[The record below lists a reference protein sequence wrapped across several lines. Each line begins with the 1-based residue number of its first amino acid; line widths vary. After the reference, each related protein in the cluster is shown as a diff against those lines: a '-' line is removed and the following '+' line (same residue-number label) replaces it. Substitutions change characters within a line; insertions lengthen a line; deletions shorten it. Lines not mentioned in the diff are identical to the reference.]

1 MLTVI
6 LGFATSLVYGFAD
19 FFGAI
24 ASRKIKAVTVTF
36 VAGLSGLA
44 FLLSL
49 SIAMG
54 ANFSQEAILWG
65 VLAGVASAAAMS
77 ALYASL
83 AIGPISILSPLS
95 AVVSAVVPMV
105 VGFAQGDR
113 FSIWGLL
120 ALAAILV
127 AIFLV
132 GFVPGNDVR
141 LPSAKGLVLGTAA
154 GVGIGIVLI
163 CIDQAPADSG
173 LASVILLRAVAATLL
188 GAFTLLMFLK
198 SRKPASAEPK
208 PQRAP
213 LKLWAA
219 VFMAGIFDSSA
230 NVFFLLASRIGSL
243 SVVSVLTA
251 LYPLGTIILARIF
264 LKEKIAK
271 TQMIGILIA
280 LAASAV
286 LALG

>member
-1 MLTVI
+1 MLTVV

-19 FFGAI
+19 FFGAL

-36 VAGLSGLA
+36 VAGVSGLS
-44 FLLSL
+44 FLLAL
-49 SIAMG
+49 SIFMG
-54 ANFSQEAILWG
+54 ANFSQEAIFWG
-65 VLAGVASAAAMS
+65 VLAGITSAAAMS

-83 AIGPISILSPLS
+83 AIGPISIVSPLS
-95 AVVSAVVPMV
+95 AVVSAVVPML

-132 GFVPGNDVR
+132 GFVPGDDVR
-141 LPSAKGLVLGTAA
+141 LPSAKGLILGTAA

-163 CIDQAPADSG
+163 CLDHAPVDSG
-173 LASVILLRAVAATLL
+173 LASVILLRTVASIIL
-188 GAFTLLMFLK
+188 GTFTLVMFLK
-198 SRKPASAEPK
+198 SRQPASAEPK

-213 LKLWAA
+213 FKLWLA
-219 VFMAGIFDSSA
+219 VFLAGLFDSSA
-230 NVFFLLASRIGSL
+230 NVFFLLATRIGSL

-264 LKEKIAK
+264 LKEKIAR
-271 TQMIGILIA
+271 TQMVGILIA
-280 LAASAV
+280 LGASAV

>member
-1 MLTVI
+1 MLTVV

-36 VAGLSGLA
+36 VAGVSGLS
-44 FLLSL
+44 FLLAL
-49 SIAMG
+49 SIFMG
-54 ANFSQEAILWG
+54 ADFSQEAIFWG

-95 AVVSAVVPMV
+95 AVVSALVPML

-120 ALAAILV
+120 ALTAILV

-141 LPSAKGLVLGTAA
+141 LPSAKGLILGTAA

-163 CIDQAPADSG
+163 CLDQAPADSG
-173 LASVILLRAVAATLL
+173 LASVILLRGVAATLL
-188 GAFTLLMFLK
+188 GAFTLIMFLR
-198 SRKPASAEPK
+198 SRQAASQVSKPP
-208 PQRAP
+208 RVP
-213 LKLWAA
+213 LKLWFA
-219 VFMAGIFDSSA
+219 VFLAGLFDSSA

-280 LAASAV
+280 IGASAV

>member
-1 MLTVI
+1 MLTVV

-36 VAGLSGLA
+36 VAGLSGLS
-44 FLLSL
+44 FLLAL

-54 ANFSQEAILWG
+54 ANFSQEAIFWG

-95 AVVSAVVPMV
+95 AVISAVVPML

-113 FSIWGLL
+113 FSLWGFL

-132 GFVPGNDVR
+132 GFVPGDDVR
-141 LPSAKGLVLGTAA
+141 LPSVKGLILGTAA

-163 CIDQAPADSG
+163 CLDQAPADSG
-173 LASVILLRAVAATLL
+173 LASVVLLRAVAATLL
-188 GAFTLLMFLK
+188 GAFTLIMFLR
-198 SRKPASAEPK
+198 SRKLASAKPK

>member
-1 MLTVI
+1 
-6 LGFATSLVYGFAD
+6 
-19 FFGAI
+19 
-24 ASRKIKAVTVTF
+24 
-36 VAGLSGLA
+36 LS
-44 FLLSL
+44 FLLAL
-49 SIAMG
+49 SIFMG
-54 ANFSQEAILWG
+54 ANFSQEAIFWG

-95 AVVSAVVPMV
+95 AVVSAVVPML

-132 GFVPGNDVR
+132 GFVPGDDVR
-141 LPSAKGLVLGTAA
+141 LPSAKGLILGTAA

-188 GAFTLLMFLK
+188 GAFTLVMFLR
-198 SRKPASAEPK
+198 SRQAAAQVAKPA
-208 PQRAP
+208 RVP
-213 LKLWAA
+213 LKLWLA
-219 VFMAGIFDSSA
+219 VILAGLFDSSA

-271 TQMIGILIA
+271 TQMVGILIA
-280 LAASAV
+280 LGASAV